1 MLQVAVGGGIQ
12 SLGTLLRD
20 IQQFG
25 STKPINKVAPPK
37 PKGQTRKMYPE
48 LSSIL
53 DLQIKQEKLVELQ
66 KENKGTP
73 QG

>member
-1 MLQVAVGGGIQ
+1 MK
-12 SLGTLLRD
+12 SFKSK
-20 IQQFG
+20 QFG

-66 KENKGTP
+66 KKNKGTP